1 MNCRAYAKALHYKE
15 DEFHRGVTPKLL
27 ESLIAINNKL
37 QQPDAAVGVLVYAKE
52 CIDED
57 FVSTCIYLYIVLPPF
72 HFFHVIV
79 LSCPLVLLSSVHISI
94 HLFIYSSCTHPF
106 IYPLI
111 YSSLSI
117 YMYPS
122 IHPSVHPSIHPSIL
136 SSIHPFTLYLIIIYV
151 SIHSSIHSS
160 FHKFTRLFIDPSIN

>member
-122 IHPSVHPSIHPSIL
+122 IHPSVHPSIHPSIHPFIY
-136 SSIHPFTLYLIIIYV
+136 SSLYIIFNNHLCVHPFIHPFIF
-151 SIHSSIHSS
+151 S
-160 FHKFTRLFIDPSIN
+160 